1 MKSVG
6 NEIPEKS
13 IQLHYG
19 FDELIRLSEVAA
31 LSPSSEV
38 AHQMMVE
45 TLATIFDCDFVNLYL
60 VSTGDDIFVEKACC
74 DRREEKE
81 GGREGVLSASKGRIQ
96 NLIDTH
102 KPIIMFFNNPH
113 QEDEMPVIS
122 AAQEE
127 RVALSIP
134 LVAGDEVVGIVN
146 FSNEVSSQ
154 WSEDRIDYLLMV
166 GNILG
171 VIVKQR
177 QIMQKQAALQ
187 MLIERRQLS
196 AEIHDNLAQLISLV
210 SIGIDSALESVDK
223 RDYDAIQQNLERLRG
238 ASKQAQT
245 IIREEILYLR
255 APLSQTEGLVAGI
268 EGCLN
273 RVSDQWDIDIHFDTT
288 KVLKPV
294 ILSDQN
300 ELQTTRILHEALS
313 NAIRHSGATEILVVL
328 EARKQWVTLS
338 IKDNGCGFDPAHVP
352 AERLGLKIMKERAES
367 FGGKFS
373 LQSKLGSGTVIFID
387 IPI

>member
-1 MKSVG
+1 MDSIG
-6 NEIPEKS
+6 NVIPAE
-13 IQLHYG
+13 QAQPRYG
-19 FDELIRLSEVAA
+19 LEELIRLSEAVA

-38 AHQMMVE
+38 AHQRMVE
-45 TLATIFDCDFVNLYL
+45 DLATIFECDFVNLYL
-60 VSTGDDIFVEKACC
+60 LSNGGDIFVEKACC
-74 DRREEKE
+74 DRKEEKAVA
-81 GGREGVLSASKGRIQ
+81 REGVLHASKGRIQ
-96 NLIDTH
+96 KLIDSH
-102 KPIIMFFNNPH
+102 EPIVMFFNSPH
-113 QEDEMPVIS
+113 EEDEMPVS
-122 AAQEE
+122 SVDQAK
-127 RVALSIP
+127 RVAVSIP

-146 FSNEVSSQ
+146 FSNEASSQ
-154 WSEDRIDYLLMV
+154 WTKDRLDYLLLV
-166 GNILG
+166 GNMLG
-171 VIVKQR
+171 AIVKQR

-210 SIGIDSALESVDK
+210 SIGIDSALESVDEC
-223 RDYDAIQQNLERLRG
+223 DYDAVQRNLERLRE
-238 ASKQAQT
+238 ASKQAHA

-255 APLSQTEGLVAGI
+255 APVSQTEGLVAGI
-268 EGCLN
+268 RGCLN
-273 RVSDQWDIDIHFDTT
+273 RVSEQWDIDIHFDIT
-288 KVLKPV
+288 KVLRPV

-328 EARKQWVTLS
+328 EAGKQWVTLRVE
-338 IKDNGCGFDPAHVP
+338 DNGCGFDPALVP

-373 LQSKLGSGTVIFID
+373 LQSKPGSGTAVFVD